1 MASFM
6 PNHSTMLLASLFLI
20 VLATSLVSTTCS
32 KRGRVLESEEDRNV
46 RYAVGDRKAYFEELC
61 IDARDPEPGVK
72 ALETLFPKLEY
83 RFEVT
88 EFVTSTRQARCSISH
103 RRPQKVKLIPH
114 VIANWTA
121 EAKALADPLIAA
133 AIKKG
138 QKLPKCLESC
148 TASLDEV
155 SNAMSGLPAT
165 INFGYPKVEKFLR
178 KSFAEDAGPP
188 MCVSGCP
195 DKSCSPEEKIIA
207 DKFHDIWG
215 LMDCVEPYADN
226 YLAQRTW
233 QLAVDGGIVTTGRRQ
248 SSVVR
253 PKNLEWTGGKGS
265 KTQEGKAM

>member
-88 EFVTSTRQARCSISH
+88 EFVT
-103 RRPQKVKLIPH
+103 LIPH

-133 AIKKG
+133 AMKKG

-226 YLAQRTW
+226 YLAPPPPP
-233 QLAVDGGIVTTGRRQ
+233 Q
-248 SSVVR
+248 S
-253 PKNLEWTGGKGS
+253 
-265 KTQEGKAM
+265 